1 MTDEREKLPLEYPLK
16 QALEI
21 YFKRLIVFVNVVLLN
36 FALLGL
42 LLGITTFA
50 KEPSSAT
57 LIMWGVA
64 LLILSLITL
73 RQPFRNMISQHMARL
88 EQITVSPALSAVLIF
103 VGLGLLINL
112 FFSFL
117 SHWPE
122 RAPGFLV
129 RDFANHFSVLRKYD
143 PLIMFRFIEL
153 PQDFPFLSRP

>member
-1 MTDEREKLPLEYPLK
+1 MWEDLAIMFVRARARIAREKMRVETKQERKMTDEREKLPLEYPLK

-117 SHWPE
+117 SH
-122 RAPGFLV
+122 
-129 RDFANHFSVLRKYD
+129 
-143 PLIMFRFIEL
+143 
-153 PQDFPFLSRP
+153 